1 MRGPGHADHLDAA
14 VAGGLQHRRSD
25 SPDAPLTGNV
35 CPGRTPA
42 SRITGSAEDRD
53 PPKIADTALRLF
65 LQRGYDAV
73 GIRDVAAEA
82 DVAVTMSS
90 PRKRPW
96 CDTARPT
103 APPRSGA

>member
-1 MRGPGHADHLDAA
+1 M
-14 VAGGLQHRRSD
+14 
-25 SPDAPLTGNV
+25 
-35 CPGRTPA
+35 
-42 SRITGSAEDRD
+42 
-53 PPKIADTALRLF
+53 
-65 LQRGYDAV
+65 QRGYDAV